1 MARGTG
7 SHSLSSLAKR
17 DRAHNVRASAW
28 RLLGYLKPHRR
39 RVTFAMAWLVLS
51 SLNTAANPAITGW
64 IVDIAIKAARTGSG
78 TTGLVIPI
86 IALFISTVLGW
97 YSQRMQIL
105 VLGTVGQQALFE
117 LRGEV
122 FGKVQDLSVAFFETA
137 ESGDIMSRLINDLE
151 QVNSFLAQ
159 GFRRVLGAL
168 LGFTATLVGML
179 LVSWRLALVTLL
191 IVPVMFVASSLFGSL
206 ARRVFRRRQETI
218 GDVSAS
224 LAEDLAG
231 IRVAQA
237 FARTERNRGEF
248 AERNA
253 TNRDANIAASAVSA
267 AFPPVL
273 AVISATSTALVAGYG
288 GYLAAGGLV
297 TVGVVVAFFGYS
309 RSFFNA
315 VSQLS
320 SLWAETQSALA
331 GGERVFDLLDT
342 PPEVTDA
349 PDAIDA
355 GRLSGDVDFEHV
367 GFSYGTGPV
376 VLDGIDLHVKA
387 GTTLAIVG
395 PTGAGKSTLINVL
408 ARFYDPTAGSVRVDG
423 HDLRTITLSSL
434 RSNLG
439 VVLQDPFLF
448 SGSIAENIR
457 YGRLDA
463 TDAEVRA
470 AAEVSR
476 AATFIERLPDGF
488 DTPVGE
494 RGVLLSSGQRQLVAF
509 ARAVLADPAILVL
522 DEATSSVD
530 TRTESLIQEALAEV
544 LHARTAFVIAHRLST
559 VRDADRIIVIDH
571 GLIVEDGTYAELL
584 AQGGLFA
591 RLHAAQFSDE

>member
-1 MARGTG
+1 
-7 SHSLSSLAKR
+7 
-17 DRAHNVRASAW
+17 
-28 RLLGYLKPHRR
+28 
-39 RVTFAMAWLVLS
+39 
-51 SLNTAANPAITGW
+51 
-64 IVDIAIKAARTGSG
+64 
-78 TTGLVIPI
+78 
-86 IALFISTVLGW
+86 
-97 YSQRMQIL
+97 
-105 VLGTVGQQALFE
+105 
-117 LRGEV
+117 
-122 FGKVQDLSVAFFETA
+122 
-137 ESGDIMSRLINDLE
+137 
-151 QVNSFLAQ
+151 
-159 GFRRVLGAL
+159 
-168 LGFTATLVGML
+168 
-179 LVSWRLALVTLL
+179 
-191 IVPVMFVASSLFGSL
+191 
-206 ARRVFRRRQETI
+206 
-218 GDVSAS
+218 
-224 LAEDLAG
+224 
-231 IRVAQA
+231 
-237 FARTERNRGEF
+237 
-248 AERNA
+248 
-253 TNRDANIAASAVSA
+253 
-267 AFPPVL
+267 
-273 AVISATSTALVAGYG
+273 
-288 GYLAAGGLV
+288 
-297 TVGVVVAFFGYS
+297 VAFFGYS

>member
-7 SHSLSSLAKR
+7 SLTSLAKR
-17 DRAHNVRASAW
+17 DRARNARASAL
-28 RLLGYLKPHRR
+28 RLLGYLRPHKR
-39 RVTFAMAWLVLS
+39 RVIVAFAWLVIS
-51 SLNTAANPAITGW
+51 SLNTAASPAITGW
-64 IVDIAIKAARTGSG
+64 IVDTAIAGAKAGGRTAA
-78 TTGLVIPI
+78 LALPI
-86 IALFISTVLGW
+86 VALFVSTFAGW

-105 VLGTVGQQALFE
+105 VLGTVGQEALFE

-122 FGKVQDLSVAFFETA
+122 FDKVQDLSVAFFETA
-137 ESGDIMSRLINDLE
+137 ESGDIMSRLINDIE

-168 LGFTATLVGML
+168 LGFTATLVGMA

-191 IVPVMFVASSLFGSL
+191 VVPVMYVASWLFGSL

-237 FARTERNRGEF
+237 FVRTERNRGEF

-273 AVISATSTALVAGYG
+273 AVISAASTALVAGYG
-288 GYLAAGGLV
+288 GFLAAGGMV

-349 PDAIDA
+349 PDAIDLGA
-355 GRLSGDVDFEHV
+355 VRGEVCFEHV
-367 GFSYGTGPV
+367 RFSYGTGGV
-376 VLDGIDLHVKA
+376 VLDDIDLHVEA

-395 PTGAGKSTLINVL
+395 PTGAGKSTMINLL
-408 ARFYDPTAGSVRVDG
+408 ARFYDPTGGRVLVDG
-423 HDLRTITLSSL
+423 TDLRAITLSSL

-448 SGSIAENIR
+448 SGTIAENIR

-463 TDAEVRA
+463 SDDDVRA
-470 AAEVSR
+470 AAEASR
-476 AATFIERLPDGF
+476 ASTFIDRLADGY

-494 RGVLLSSGQRQLVAF
+494 RGVLLSTGQRQLIAF
-509 ARAVLADPAILVL
+509 ARAVLSNPAILVL

-530 TRTESLIQEALAEV
+530 TRTEILIQEALADI
-544 LHARTAFVIAHRLST
+544 LHGRTAFVIAHRLST
-559 VRDADRIIVIDH
+559 IRDADRIVVVDH
-571 GLIVEDGTYAELL
+571 GAIVEDGTYAELL
-584 AQGGLFA
+584 VRDGLFA
-591 RLHAAQFSDE
+591 RLHAAQFSVD

>member
-7 SHSLSSLAKR
+7 SLTSLAKH
-17 DRAHNVRASAW
+17 DRARNARASAL

-39 RVTFAMAWLVLS
+39 GVTVATMWLALS
-51 SLNTAANPAITGW
+51 SLNTAASPAITGW
-64 IVDIAIKAARTGSG
+64 IVDTALAGAKAGGQTA
-78 TTGLVIPI
+78 GLAVPI
-86 IALFISTVLGW
+86 VALFASTFVGW

-105 VLGTVGQQALFE
+105 LLGTVGQKALFT
-117 LRGEV
+117 LREQV

-137 ESGDIMSRLINDLE
+137 ESGDIMSRLINDIE
-151 QVNSFLAQ
+151 QVNSFLTQ

-168 LGFTATLVGML
+168 LGFVATLVGML
-179 LVSWRLALVTLL
+179 LVNWRLALVTLL
-191 IVPVMFVASSLFGSL
+191 VVPFMYVASALFGSL
-206 ARRVFRRRQETI
+206 ARRVFKRRQETI

-237 FARTERNRGEF
+237 FVRTGRNRDEF

-253 TNRDANIAASAVSA
+253 TNRDANVAASAVSA

-273 AVISATSTALVAGYG
+273 AVISAASTALVAGYG
-288 GYLAAGGLV
+288 GYLAAGGVV

-349 PDAIDA
+349 PDATDV
-355 GRLSGDVDFEHV
+355 GRLRGEVAFENV
-367 GFSYGTGPV
+367 RFSYSTGPV
-376 VLDGIDLHVKA
+376 VIDGIDLHVEA

-395 PTGAGKSTLINVL
+395 PTGAGKSTLINLL
-408 ARFYDPTAGSVRVDG
+408 ARFYDPTEGRVLVDG
-423 HDLRTITLSSL
+423 HDLRTLTLASF
-434 RSNLG
+434 RRNLG

-448 SGSIAENIR
+448 SGTIAENIR
-457 YGRLDA
+457 YGRLEA
-463 TDAEVRA
+463 TDADVRA
-470 AAEVSR
+470 AAEASR
-476 AATFIERLPDGF
+476 ATTFIDRLADGF

-494 RGVLLSSGQRQLVAF
+494 RGVLLSTGQRQLIAF

-530 TRTESLIQEALAEV
+530 TRTELLIQEALETI
-544 LHARTAFVIAHRLST
+544 LRGRTALVIAHRLST
-559 VRDADRIIVIDH
+559 VRDADRIVVVDD
-571 GLIVEDGTYAELL
+571 GRIVEDGAYEALL

-591 RLHAAQFSDE
+591 RLHAAQFAGA

>member
-7 SHSLSSLAKR
+7 SLTSLAKR
-17 DRAHNVRASAW
+17 DRARDIRASGL
-28 RLLGYLKPHRR
+28 RLLGYLRPHRR
-39 RVTFAMAWLVLS
+39 RVIVAFFWLVLS
-51 SLNTAANPAITGW
+51 SLNTAASPAITGW
-64 IVDIAIKAARTGSG
+64 IVDTAIAGAKAGGRTAAL
-78 TTGLVIPI
+78 TLPI
-86 IALFISTVLGW
+86 VALFVSTFVGW

-105 VLGTVGQQALFE
+105 VLGTVGQEALFE

-122 FGKVQDLSVAFFETA
+122 FDKVQDLSVAFFETA
-137 ESGDIMSRLINDLE
+137 ESGDIMSRLINDIE

-159 GFRRVLGAL
+159 GFRRVLGAF
-168 LGFTATLVGML
+168 LGFTATLVGMT

-191 IVPVMFVASSLFGSL
+191 VVPVMYVASWLFGSL

-237 FARTERNRGEF
+237 FVRTERNRGEF

-273 AVISATSTALVAGYG
+273 AVISAASTALVAAYG
-288 GYLAAGGLV
+288 GFLAAGGMV

-349 PDAIDA
+349 PDAIDL
-355 GRLSGDVDFEHV
+355 GRPDGSVTFEHV
-367 GFSYGTGPV
+367 QFSYGTGGV
-376 VLDGIDLHVKA
+376 VLDDVDLHVAA

-395 PTGAGKSTLINVL
+395 PTGAGKSTMINLL
-408 ARFYDPTAGSVRVDG
+408 ARFYDPTGGRVLVDG
-423 HDLRTITLSSL
+423 TDLRAITLSSL

-448 SGSIAENIR
+448 SGTIAENIR

-463 TDAEVRA
+463 SDEDVRA
-470 AAEVSR
+470 AARASR
-476 AATFIERLPDGF
+476 ASTFIDRLADGY

-494 RGVLLSSGQRQLVAF
+494 RGVLLSTGQRQLIAF
-509 ARAVLADPAILVL
+509 ARAVLSDPSILVL

-530 TRTESLIQEALAEV
+530 TRTELLIQEALTDI
-544 LHARTAFVIAHRLST
+544 LRGRTAFVIAHRLST
-559 VRDADRIIVIDH
+559 IRDADRIVVVDH
-571 GLIVEDGTYAELL
+571 GTIVEEGTYPELL
-584 AQGGLFA
+584 QRNGLFA
-591 RLHAAQFSDE
+591 RLHAAQFSAE

>member
-7 SHSLSSLAKR
+7 SLTSLAKR
-17 DRAHNVRASAW
+17 DRARDVHGSAR
-28 RLLGYLKPHRR
+28 RLLGYLAPHRR
-39 RVTFAMAWLVLS
+39 RVVAAMAWLALS
-51 SLNTAANPAITGW
+51 SLNTAASPAITGW
-64 IVDIAIKAARTGSG
+64 IVDTAVAAAKAGGG
-78 TTGLVIPI
+78 TAGLAVPI
-86 IALFISTVLGW
+86 LALFGSTLIGW

-105 VLGTVGQQALFE
+105 VLGTVGQEALFT
-117 LRGEV
+117 LREQV
-122 FGKVQDLSVAFFETA
+122 FAHVQNLSVAFFETA
-137 ESGDIMSRLINDLE
+137 ESGDIMSRLINDIE

-168 LGFTATLVGML
+168 LGFSATLVGML

-191 IVPVMFVASSLFGSL
+191 VVPVMYVASSFFGAL

-237 FARTERNRGEF
+237 FVRTERNRGEF
-248 AERNA
+248 AARNA
-253 TNRDANIAASAVSA
+253 SNRDANVAASAVSA

-273 AVISATSTALVAGYG
+273 AVISAASTALVAGYG
-288 GYLAAGGLV
+288 GYLAASGAV

-309 RSFFNA
+309 RSFFTA

-342 PPEVTDA
+342 PPEVSDA
-349 PDAIDA
+349 PDATEI
-355 GRLSGDVDFEHV
+355 GRVRGEVAFEDVR
-367 GFSYGTGPV
+367 FSYGTGGV
-376 VLDGIDLHVKA
+376 VIDGVDLRVEA

-395 PTGAGKSTLINVL
+395 PTGAGKSTLINLL
-408 ARFYDPTAGSVRVDG
+408 ARFYDPTEGRVLVDG
-423 HDLRTITLSSL
+423 RDLRSVTLGSY
-434 RSNLG
+434 RANLG

-448 SGSIAENIR
+448 SGTIAENIR

-470 AAEVSR
+470 AAEASR
-476 AATFIERLPDGF
+476 ASAFIDRLADGL

-494 RGVLLSSGQRQLVAF
+494 RGVLLSTGQRQLIAF

-530 TRTESLIQEALAEV
+530 TRTELLIQDALGEI
-544 LHARTAFVIAHRLST
+544 LRNRTAFVIAHRLST
-559 VRDADRIIVIDH
+559 VRDADRIVVLDQ
-571 GLIVEDGTYAELL
+571 GRIVEDGTYAELIS
-584 AQGGLFA
+584 AGGLFA
-591 RLHAAQFSDE
+591 RLHAAQFAG

>member
-7 SHSLSSLAKR
+7 SHSLNSLAKR
-17 DRAHNVRASAW
+17 DRARNARASAW

-39 RVTFAMAWLVLS
+39 RVTFAMVWLVLS
-51 SLNTAANPAITGW
+51 SLNTAVNPAITGW
-64 IVDIAIKAARTGSG
+64 IVDIAIKAARTGG
-78 TTGLVIPI
+78 DTVGLVIPI
-86 IALFISTVLGW
+86 IALLISTVLGW

-105 VLGTVGQQALFE
+105 VLGTVGQEALFE

-349 PDAIDA
+349 PDAIDV
-355 GRLSGDVDFEHV
+355 GRLLGDVDFEHV

-376 VLDGIDLHVKA
+376 VLDGIDLRVKA

-395 PTGAGKSTLINVL
+395 PTGAGKSTLINLL
-408 ARFYDPTAGSVRVDG
+408 ARFYDPTAGNVRVDG

-463 TDAEVRA
+463 TDAEVHA

-476 AATFIERLPDGF
+476 AAAFIERLPDGF

-530 TRTESLIQEALAEV
+530 TRTELLIQEALAEV

-559 VRDADRIIVIDH
+559 VRDADRIIVVDH
-571 GLIVEDGTYAELL
+571 GRIVEDGTYAELL

-591 RLHAAQFSDE
+591 RLHTAQFADE

>member
-17 DRAHNVRASAW
+17 DRARDARASAW

-39 RVTFAMAWLVLS
+39 RVTFAMVWLVLS

-64 IVDIAIKAARTGSG
+64 IVDIAIEAARTGGG
-78 TTGLVIPI
+78 TAGLVIPI
-86 IALFISTVLGW
+86 IALLISTVLGW

-168 LGFTATLVGML
+168 LGFTATLAGML

-231 IRVAQA
+231 IRVVQA

-349 PDAIDA
+349 PDAVDV
-355 GRLSGDVDFEHV
+355 GRLLGDVEFQNV

-376 VLDGIDLHVKA
+376 VLDGIDLRVEA

-395 PTGAGKSTLINVL
+395 PTGAGKSTLINLL

-434 RSNLG
+434 RSNMG

-463 TDAEVRA
+463 TDAEVHA

-530 TRTESLIQEALAEV
+530 TRTELLIQEALAEV

-559 VRDADRIIVIDH
+559 VRDADRIIVVDQ
-571 GLIVEDGTYAELL
+571 GRIVEDGTYSELL
-584 AQGGLFA
+584 AMRGLFA
-591 RLHAAQFSDE
+591 RLHAAQFVTE